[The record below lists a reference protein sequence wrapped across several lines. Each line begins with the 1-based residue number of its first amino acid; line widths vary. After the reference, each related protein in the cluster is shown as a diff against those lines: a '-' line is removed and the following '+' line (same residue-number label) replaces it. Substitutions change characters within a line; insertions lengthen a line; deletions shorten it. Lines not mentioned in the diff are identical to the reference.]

1 MIAQIEAKNISKK
14 YGFQWVIKD
23 FSRSFSSSEIIGISG
38 RNGSGKSTLV
48 KMLCGYLSP
57 TSGKIS
63 YHIDNKVILRSQIF
77 KYITLSSPYTD
88 VIQEYTPE
96 EMLTFHQKFKPFRQ
110 KIDYDIFENIIEM
123 KGQRTKPIQNF
134 SSGMK
139 QKINLAL
146 NILSDTPIL
155 FLDEPTSFLDTHA
168 KEWFRNLL
176 LQYTNDRLVIIAS
189 NDSFDLDICSAVEGL

>member
-23 FSRSFSSSEIIGISG
+23 FSRSFSSNEIIGISG
-38 RNGSGKSTLV
+38 RNGSGKSTLM

-57 TSGKIS
+57 TSGKITFN
-63 YHIDNKVILRSQIF
+63 IDSKVILRNQIF
-77 KYITLSSPYTD
+77 KYIALSSPYTD

-96 EMLTFHQKFKPFRQ
+96 EMLSFHQKFKSFRQ
-110 KIDYDIFENIIEM
+110 QMDYDMFENIIEL

-168 KEWFRNLL
+168 KEWFKNLL
-176 LQYTNDRLVIIAS
+176 LQYTHDRLVIIAS
-189 NDSFDLDICSAVEGL
+189 NDRFDLDICSEVEGL